1 MKEIVDT
8 DDPEDCSVMGSED
21 LSPDCNIDLLL
32 PSDTSSGSNEDPQ
45 PDPVH
50 VFRLWQLFVDRVNPL
65 SKIIHVPS
73 VQPFVME
80 AATNINNVPLNY
92 QALLFSIFAMATVSL
107 SDAEATQ
114 MLGCSREDALRRY
127 TIGTKTALTR
137 FNFLKNYD
145 MIALQ
150 ALLLYLV
157 RQ

>member
-8 DDPEDCSVMGSED
+8 DDPEDSSVMGSED
-21 LSPDCNIDLLL
+21 LSPDYNIDLLL
-32 PSDTSSGSNEDPQ
+32 PSDASSGSNEDHQ

-65 SKIIHVPS
+65 TKIIHVPS
-73 VQPFVME
+73 VQPYVME
-80 AATNINNVPLNY
+80 AATNMNNIPLNY
-92 QALLFSIFAMATVSL
+92 QALLFSIFTMAAVSL

-114 MLGCSREDALRRY
+114 MLGCSRDDALRKY
-127 TIGTKTALTR
+127 TIGTKMALTK

-145 MIALQ
+145 MVALQ

-157 RQ
+157 R